1 MKKLLLTLF
10 IVLLCSNLAP
20 AWGTFAH
27 RTVTQL
33 AVYALPANLR
43 AYYFR
48 HMPALVNG
56 SAGGNEARE
65 RDIAESPRHFISMD
79 HYGTDPFGIMPKEW
93 EKAAAKYT
101 ADTLRKYGTL
111 PWAVIDT
118 KNKLTTAFRDA
129 DTTAILTLSAELSHL
144 VADAY
149 VPLRTTE
156 NYDGQLSKQE
166 GLLALWESKLPEQF
180 IGKYKLKNEPA
191 RPLKDPLA
199 DIWQVVQES
208 YGFLGA
214 TFDYEEK
221 TTRKFTPQTKYVF
234 SHKYGET
241 RRAYSD
247 AFAEAYH
254 ADQIGGMIAF
264 RLKLAPTLVAS
275 MWLTAWKDAGSPDL
289 NKLLKRPVS
298 KEEKEQLDTQL
309 SAWKDN
315 VLVDQKSLLAL
326 EPMKAEVRPDLIN
339 AARDMPTLS
348 PDMEAKAPAAAPAP
362 TAPATAAAPAT
373 TKVKT
378 KVKPADGPV
387 VKEKAKPAAKPAA
400 KPKPKAKAKADDGWG
415 SPAGSGW

>member
-1 MKKLLLTLF
+1 MKKLLLTLL
-10 IVLLCSNLAP
+10 IVLLGHNLAP

-33 AVYALPANLR
+33 AVYSLPATMRN
-43 AYYFR
+43 YYFR

-56 SAGGNEARE
+56 SAGGNEARD
-65 RDIAESPRHFISMD
+65 RDITESPRHFIAMD

-93 EKAAAKYT
+93 DKAVAKYT

-111 PWAVIDT
+111 PWAIIDT
-118 KNKLTTAFRDA
+118 KAKLTTAFRDA
-129 DTTAILTLSAELSHL
+129 DTTAILTLSSELSHL

-156 NYDGQLSKQE
+156 NYDGQLSKQD
-166 GLLALWESKLPEQF
+166 GLLALWESKLPERHS
-180 IGKYKLKNEPA
+180 GKYKLKNEPA
-191 RPLKDPLA
+191 RLLKDPLA

-234 SHKYGET
+234 SHKYGQT
-241 RRAYSD
+241 QRAYSD
-247 AFAEAYH
+247 AFADAYH
-254 ADQIGGMIAF
+254 PDQVGGMIAF

-298 KEEKEQLDTQL
+298 KDEKDQLDNQL
-309 SAWKDN
+309 SAWKEN
-315 VLVDQKSLLAL
+315 VLVDQKDLLAL
-326 EPMKAEVRPDLIN
+326 EPMKPEVRPDLIN

-348 PDMEAKAPAAAPAP
+348 PDMEARPAAAPAATP
-362 TAPATAAAPAT
+362 ATAPAATAPT
-373 TKVKT
+373 IKVKT
-378 KVKPADGPV
+378 KVKPAEGPA
-387 VKEKAKPAAKPAA
+387 VKEKAKAAPKPA
-400 KPKPKAKAKADDGWG
+400 KPKAKAKADDGWG

>member
-1 MKKLLLTLF
+1 MKKLLLTLL
-10 IVLLCSNLAP
+10 IVLLCHNLAP

-33 AVYALPANLR
+33 AVYALPATMR
-43 AYYFR
+43 SYYFR

-65 RDIAESPRHFISMD
+65 RDLTESPRHFIAMD

-111 PWAVIDT
+111 PWAIMET
-118 KNKLTTAFRDA
+118 QTKLTTAFRAA
-129 DTTAILTLSAELSHL
+129 DTSAILTLSSELSHL

-166 GLLALWESKLPEQF
+166 GMLALWESKLPERHM
-180 IGKYKLKNEPA
+180 GKYKLKNEVGHFEKNPM
-191 RPLKDPLA
+191 A
-199 DIWQVVQES
+199 DIWQVIQES

-214 TFDYEEK
+214 TFDLEADI
-221 TTRKFTPQTKYVF
+221 TRKYTLQTKYVF
-234 SHKYGET
+234 SHKYGQT

-247 AFAEAYH
+247 AFADSYH
-254 ADQIGGMIAF
+254 DKVGGMIAF
-264 RLKLAPTLVAS
+264 RLKLAPTLIAS
-275 MWLTAWKDAGSPDL
+275 MWMTAWKDAGSPDL

-298 KEEKEQLDTQL
+298 KDEKDQLDNQL
-309 SAWKDN
+309 SAWKEN
-315 VLVDQKSLLAL
+315 VLVDQKNLLAL
-326 EPMKAEVRPDLIN
+326 EPIKATARPDLIN
-339 AARDMPTLS
+339 AARAMPTLS
-348 PDMEAKAPAAAPAP
+348 ADIEAKPATPAPAATPAS
-362 TAPATAAAPAT
+362 APATPT
-373 TKVKT
+373 TKVKI
-378 KVKPADGPV
+378 KVKPAEGPT
-387 VKEKAKPAAKPAA
+387 VKEKTKPAA
-400 KPKPKAKAKADDGWG
+400 KPKAKAKADDGWG

>member
-1 MKKLLLTLF
+1 MKKLLLTLL
-10 IVLLCSNLAP
+10 IVLLCQNLSP

-33 AVYALPANLR
+33 AVYALPSAMR
-43 AYYFR
+43 DYYFR
-48 HMPALVNG
+48 NMPALVNG
-56 SAGGNEARE
+56 SGSSDEARE

-79 HYGTDPFGIMPKEW
+79 HYGSDPFGTVPKEW
-93 EKAAAKYT
+93 EKAVAKYT

-111 PWAVIDT
+111 PWAIMDT
-118 KNKLTTAFRDA
+118 KSKLTAAFRSA
-129 DTTAILTLSAELSHL
+129 DTTAILTLSSELSHL

-166 GLLALWESKLPEQF
+166 GMLALWESKLPERH
-180 IGKYKLKNEPA
+180 IGKYKLKNESA
-191 RPLKDPLA
+191 RPLKDPLG
-199 DIWQVVQES
+199 DVWQVLQES

-214 TFDYEEK
+214 TFDLEADI
-221 TTRKFTPQTKYVF
+221 TRKYTPQTKYVF

-247 AFAEAYH
+247 AFADSYH
-254 ADQIGGMIAF
+254 DKVGGMIAF

-298 KEEKEQLDTQL
+298 KDEQDQLDNQL
-309 SAWKDN
+309 SAWKEN
-315 VLVDQKSLLAL
+315 VLVDQKGLLAL
-326 EPMKAEVRPDLIN
+326 EPMKAAVRPDLIN
-339 AARDMPTLS
+339 AARAMPTLS
-348 PDMEAKAPAAAPAP
+348 ADVEARPATPAAATAPATMPAAAPAVP
-362 TAPATAAAPAT
+362 V

-378 KVKPADGPV
+378 KVKPADGPT
-387 VKEKAKPAAKPAA
+387 VKEKTKPAAKPAA
-400 KPKPKAKAKADDGWG
+400 KPKTKAKSDDGWG